1 MLGCVSL
8 RFLIVATK
16 MHNLNRSS
24 HNVNHGIIHTKK
36 GLSQEKKDFVDN
48 QNLKED
54 HLDYDNKASNGT
66 LNTLRPKWTEAQTVE
81 RGIAYDLYGSTRPI
95 IRNHWAELQRNNG
108 NTAILCPFCGLTDAE
123 EMDHF
128 IPRGR
133 ERLFPEFSTH
143 YSNLIPLCHNC
154 NHLKGDDWIEDG
166 QQIFFNA
173 YFDHLDGIEILRCEI
188 SREPSTRLVSS
199 KILLRI
205 TGRENDI
212 CHRVVNTITRLKLLS
227 LYTRDSNRI
236 LRSKT
241 IELKTEYEQ
250 QNSRYVSQDDYIGAK
265 RGVISTISSNA
276 DDIIA
281 KLTYEA
287 IAASDDYWDFV
298 KSQL

>member
-1 MLGCVSL
+1 
-8 RFLIVATK
+8 

-24 HNVNHGIIHTKK
+24 HNVNHGITHTKK
-36 GLSQEKKDFVDN
+36 GLSKEKKDFVDN
-48 QNLKED
+48 QNLKDD

-66 LNTLRPKWTEAQTVE
+66 LNTLRPKWTVAQTIE

-95 IRNHWAELQRNNG
+95 IRNHWAELERNNG
-108 NTAILCPFCGLTDAE
+108 NTAIVCPFCGLTDAE

-128 IPRGR
+128 IPRGK
-133 ERLFPEFSTH
+133 ERLFPEYSTH

-154 NHLKGDDWIEDG
+154 NHLKGDDWIENG

-173 YFDHLDGIEILRCEI
+173 YFDRLDGIEILRCEI
-188 SREPSTRLVSS
+188 SREPSTGFVSS
-199 KILLRI
+199 EILLRI

-227 LYTRDSNRI
+227 LYTRDSNKI

-250 QNSRYVSQDDYIGAK
+250 QNSRYVNQDDYIGAK
-265 RGVISTISSNA
+265 RGVISTISSIA
-276 DDIIA
+276 DDFIA